1 MKTSRKVGAAL
12 GALGLIAAIG
22 ITVVYTASL
31 DDASDPG
38 PRNSPNDRIADSA
51 GVEVTP
57 GRLMLPSQAGKPATV
72 EFSATN
78 HTPAQIYI
86 REARL
91 INAGSAA
98 LVDLGGVT
106 NERVSNFSIKPG
118 ETLTFAPPNQ
128 NAILTGYDASVV
140 PGAKVRLEL
149 TFSDDTKRVVPLTV
163 DSVLGQGGQLKAPAG
178 R

>member
-12 GALGLIAAIG
+12 GAFGLIAAVG
-22 ITVVYTASL
+22 IAVAFTASL
-31 DDASDPG
+31 DEASDPG

-51 GVEVTP
+51 GVAVST
-57 GRLMLPSQAGKPATV
+57 GRLVLPSQAGQPATV

-78 HTPAQIYI
+78 HTPGQIYI

-91 INAGSAA
+91 INAGPAA
-98 LVDLGGVT
+98 LVDLGRVT

-118 ETLTFAPPNQ
+118 ETATFAPPNPS
-128 NAILTGYDASVV
+128 AILTGYDASVV

-149 TFSDDTKRVVPLTV
+149 TFSDDTKKIVPLTV
-163 DSVLGQGGQLKAPAG
+163 DSVLGSGGRLKARAQ
-178 R
+178 